1 VLGGASALAMA
12 MAFFF
17 AAVALDVSSSSS
29 SSSLSPF
36 FPAVLQRSPMTHAVM
51 RILSTENFG
60 SCL

>member
-1 VLGGASALAMA
+1 MLGGASALAMA

-17 AAVALDVSSSSS
+17 AAVALDV

>member
-1 VLGGASALAMA
+1 
-12 MAFFF
+12 
-17 AAVALDVSSSSS
+17 VSSSSS